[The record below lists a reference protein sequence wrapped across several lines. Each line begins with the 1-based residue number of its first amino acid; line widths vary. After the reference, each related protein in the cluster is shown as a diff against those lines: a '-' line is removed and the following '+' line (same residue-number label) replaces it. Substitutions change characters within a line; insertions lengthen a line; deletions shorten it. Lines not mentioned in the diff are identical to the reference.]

1 MNSGYHGILI
11 VYFCT
16 NQTDQI
22 VQKVRQTH
30 LPPSEWVHYSVERPV
45 PSHPPSPK
53 KMPIPIF
60 QGLVARGER
69 TLLLSTHHPLPLPRK
84 PKLLD
89 FFLPRPQPPPPEYA
103 VKCIF
108 LTGWATSP
116 AIRRMTHHR
125 AVSGGW
131 EISSSSNR

>member
-69 TLLLSTHHPLPLPRK
+69 TLLLSTHHLLPLLRK

-89 FFLPRPQPPPPEYA
+89 FFYHGHNRHRLNMRQKY
-103 VKCIF
+103 IF

-116 AIRRMTHHR
+116 AIRRMTHRR